1 MTVDHATEAPAAAG
15 TRILLETTWATWRF
29 TAIRGLLSI
38 GAFEQLAAG
47 SLTIDELAER
57 CGANAEVL
65 RRVLRCVA
73 ATGLLRSAGPQRY
86 ELTDVCRAVMDG
98 WAFAGFGFNAD
109 PEIWNAL
116 GDITETIRTGKAP
129 LIDKYGGLYDY
140 LAARPA
146 TAAGFD
152 VLVKGNSAPVTSA
165 LAQAIDFDELGT
177 VVDVGGGHG
186 GFITAILQAHS
197 GIRGIV
203 TELDRALPGARTH
216 LAANGLADRCAVVA
230 CDFFTDPLPPGAGC
244 YLLAHVI
251 HNWNDEQAL
260 AILRA
265 VRAAIP
271 DDGRLL
277 LVETIIPD
285 DDSPHLAKDLDIRL
299 LTILPGGGRTEPE
312 YARLLAGAG
321 FRRAGRKPRAHRVRD
336 NGHPRQ
342 LTPLTLEQVGVR
354 VLVKASGCPV
364 PFHPLPFVV

>member
-1 MTVDHATEAPAAAG
+1 MRGTGHRVPAVIVGAMTADHATESPAAAG
-15 TRILLETTWATWRF
+15 TRVLLETTWATWRF

-38 GAFEQLAAG
+38 GAFEQLAG
-47 SLTIDELAER
+47 GPLTIDELAGR
-57 CGANAEVL
+57 CGGNPEIL

-86 ELTDVCRAVMDG
+86 ELTDACRAVMDG

-116 GDITETIRTGKAP
+116 GELTQTIRSGKAP
-129 LIDKYGGLYDY
+129 LIDRYGGLYGY

-146 TAAGFD
+146 TAGGFD
-152 VLVKGNSAPVTSA
+152 ALVKGNDAPAASA
-165 LAQAIDFDELGT
+165 LAQAIDFAKLGA

-186 GFITAILQAHS
+186 GFITAILQAHPS
-197 GIRGIV
+197 VRGIL
-203 TELDRALPGARTH
+203 TELDRALPGARAH
-216 LAANGLADRCAVVA
+216 LAANGLADRCDVVA
-230 CDFFTDPLPPGAGC
+230 CDFFTDPLPPGAGG

-271 DDGRLL
+271 DHGQLL
-277 LVETIIPD
+277 LVEAIIPD

-299 LTILPGGGRTEPE
+299 ITILPGGGRTESE
-312 YARLLAGAG
+312 YARLLAEAG
-321 FRRAGRKPRAHRVRD
+321 FRPEPAVALARIESVMVAIP
-336 NGHPRQ
+336 
-342 LTPLTLEQVGVR
+342 
-354 VLVKASGCPV
+354 AS
-364 PFHPLPFVV
+364 

>member
-15 TRILLETTWATWRF
+15 ALVLLETTWATWRF
-29 TAIRGLLSI
+29 AAISGLLSI

-47 SLTIDELAER
+47 PLTIGELAGR
-57 CGANAEVL
+57 CGANPETL

-73 ATGLLRSAGPQRY
+73 ATGLLRSAGEQRY
-86 ELTDVCRAVMDG
+86 ELTDACRAAMDG
-98 WAFAGFGFNAD
+98 FAFAGFRFNAD

-116 GDITETIRTGKAP
+116 GAITETIRTGKAP
-129 LIDKYGGLYDY
+129 LIDRHGGLYGY
-140 LAARPA
+140 LATQPE

-152 VLVKGNSAPVTSA
+152 TLVKGNYTAAASA
-165 LAQAIDFDELGT
+165 LAQAIDFTGLGT

-197 GIRGIV
+197 SVRGIL
-203 TELDRALPGARTH
+203 TELDRALPGARAH
-216 LAANGLADRCAVVA
+216 LAANGLTGRCDVVA
-230 CDFFTDPLPPGAGC
+230 CDFFTDPLPPGAGG

-265 VRAAIP
+265 VRTAIP

-277 LVETIIPD
+277 LVEAIIPD

-299 LTILPGGGRTEPE
+299 ITILPGGGRTESE
-312 YARLLAGAG
+312 YARLLTRAG
-321 FRRAGRKPRAHRVRD
+321 FRPE
-336 NGHPRQ
+336 P
-342 LTPLTLEQVGVR
+342 
-354 VLVKASGCPV
+354 ASGLAGTDSV
-364 PFHPLPFVV
+364 MAAILAS

>member
-1 MTVDHATEAPAAAG
+1 MWGTGRRVPTVIVGAMTVDHATEAPAAAG

-38 GAFEQLAAG
+38 GAFERLAAG
-47 SLTIDELAER
+47 PLTIDELAEQ
-57 CGANAEVL
+57 CGANAEIL

-86 ELTDVCRAVMDG
+86 ELTDACRAAMDG
-98 WAFAGFGFNAD
+98 WAFAGFLFNAD

-116 GDITETIRTGKAP
+116 GEITETIRTGQAP
-129 LIDKYGGLYDY
+129 LIDRYGGLYGY
-140 LAARPA
+140 LATQPA

-152 VLVKGNSAPVTSA
+152 ALVKGNYTPVASA
-165 LAQAIDFDELGT
+165 LAQAIDFDKLGT

-186 GFITAILQAHS
+186 GFIAAILQAHR
-197 GIRGIV
+197 GVRGILA
-203 TELDRALPGARTH
+203 ELDRALPGARTH
-216 LAANGLADRCAVVA
+216 LAANGLADRCDVVA
-230 CDFFTDPLPPGAGC
+230 CDFFTDPLPPGAGG

-265 VRAAIP
+265 VRSAIP
-271 DDGRLL
+271 DNGRLL
-277 LVETIIPD
+277 LVEAIIPD

-312 YARLLAGAG
+312 YARLLAEAG
-321 FRRAGRKPRAHRVRD
+321 FRPEPAASLARIESVIAA
-336 NGHPRQ
+336 
-342 LTPLTLEQVGVR
+342 TPAR
-354 VLVKASGCPV
+354 
-364 PFHPLPFVV
+364 